1 MELKIINANGG
12 VVALCDHTELANF
25 FERTKNAYADLRVSP
40 EDQST
45 LKELLAAEDASRL
58 KLTGIEFNGIMCSA
72 TGDDQ
77 AGLSALLLKHTVLK
91 LSGQKMPDVHFR
103 FENGNI
109 LTINADNIEEL
120 DAIWTPFRMSFF
132 PPQQ

>member
-1 MELKIINANGG
+1 MDYKLIDGRVINNIGLIDDADEFSRFWGITFEEANLIKEKIESFS
-12 VVALCDHTELANF
+12 LMKK
-25 FERTKNAYADLRVSP
+25 TKI
-40 EDQST
+40 
-45 LKELLAAEDASRL
+45 
-58 KLTGIEFNGIMCSA
+58 TGIEFNGVMCSA

-109 LTINADNIEEL
+109 LTINSDNIEEL